1 MITNKILSEK
11 YSKKTITELES
22 VAKTN
27 LSNMKEAQIEMISV
41 LYYLKTTSRFK
52 ENKRYAK
59 SSWTTYIEEFIGMR
73 SGTFDEHVRAIINYP
88 EEVKKHHIGLVSKIS
103 AKCGAAKAPK
113 VFTEIN
119 KLIETSHKEG
129 PAIKDKIDKIIN
141 ANLKTP
147 ILTKTHNDWEGMY
160 KREAMAHNSTKEALA
175 DANTK
180 IKELTEQ
187 VGKLK
192 DSLLRLN
199 KLKEAAEELFPMQ
212 REAIQREVMQKEV
225 SVSNAPCDLR
235 M

>member
-1 MITNKILSEK
+1 MITKQLLAEK
-11 YSKKTITELES
+11 YSKQTITELES
-22 VAKTN
+22 VAKTS

-52 ENKRYAK
+52 ENKRYSK

-119 KLIETSHKEG
+119 KLIEASHKEG

-141 ANLKTP
+141 ANLKLP
-147 ILTKTHNDWEGMY
+147 MLTKTHNDWEGMY
-160 KREAMAHNSTKEALA
+160 KREMTAHDVTRRELAEANL
-175 DANTK
+175 K
-180 IKELTEQ
+180 VKELTEQ
-187 VGKLK
+187 VRKLK
-192 DSLLRLN
+192 DSLLKLN
-199 KLKEAAEELFPMQ
+199 KLKDAAQELFP
-212 REAIQREVMQKEV
+212 VD
-225 SVSNAPCDLR
+225 SVGKGMTSGKSCDLR

>member
-1 MITNKILSEK
+1 MITKQQLSEK
-11 YSKKTITELES
+11 YNNKTIAELES
-22 VAKTN
+22 VAKTS
-27 LSNMKEAQIEMISV
+27 LSTLKEAQIEMISV
-41 LYYLKTTSRFK
+41 LYYLKTTGRFK

-113 VFTEIN
+113 VFGEIN
-119 KLIETSHKEG
+119 KLIESTHKEG

-141 ANLKTP
+141 ANLKHP
-147 ILTKTHNDWEGMY
+147 VLTKTHNDWEGMY
-160 KREAMAHNSTKEALA
+160 KRELAAHDLTKKTLKEAN
-175 DANTK
+175 DK

-187 VGKLK
+187 IDKLK
-192 DSLLRLN
+192 NSLLKLN
-199 KLKEAAEELFPMQ
+199 KLRDAAQELVVAGYFGEGIKEGN
-212 REAIQREVMQKEV
+212 K
-225 SVSNAPCDLR
+225 SGCDCVR